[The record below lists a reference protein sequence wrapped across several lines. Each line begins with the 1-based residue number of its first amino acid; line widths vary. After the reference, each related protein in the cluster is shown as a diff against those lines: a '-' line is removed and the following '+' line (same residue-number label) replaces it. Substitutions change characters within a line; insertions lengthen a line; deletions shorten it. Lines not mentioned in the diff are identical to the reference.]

1 MFYCKAENKY
11 INAGVAFEI
20 GGVQYPANWLN
31 LTTIHE
37 KNAIGLEEVTE
48 TDHPE
53 DDRFYWVTPSMSG
66 AFRGYINTPK
76 DLAQLKKQWVS
87 QIGQSAYALLLPSD
101 WRVTKALETGQP
113 VDASWSSW
121 RASVR
126 STAANAITAINAAND
141 VAALKSAIQVSWP
154 KDPSNTEA

>member
-11 INAGVAFEI
+11 INAGVAFEV

-101 WRVTKALETGQP
+101 WRVTKALETEQP
-113 VDASWSSW
+113 VDAFWSSW

-126 STAANAITAINAAND
+126 STAANAINAINAAND
-141 VAALKSAIQVSWP
+141 VDALKSAIQVSWP

>member
-1 MFYCKAENKY
+1 MFYRAASNQY
-11 INAGVAFEI
+11 INEGQPFEI
-20 GGVQYPANWLN
+20 EGIQYPQNWLN
-31 LTTIHE
+31 LSTQEE
-37 KNAIGLEEVTE
+37 KTAVGLQEVT
-48 TDHPE
+48 DANAPE
-53 DDRFYWVTPSMSG
+53 DDRFYWVSSELNG
-66 AFRGYINTPK
+66 AVRTYTNTPK
-76 DLAQLKKQWVS
+76 DLDGLKKQWVS